1 MVHEEQIR
9 SLTMQETMMN
19 LKMPFMRQRKNQNP
33 LNFHKFRKNIDIY
46 YINNKLYVCQLFKIL
61 VH

>member
-9 SLTMQETMMN
+9 LDYAGNYDE
-19 LKMPFMRQRKNQNP
+19 FKNAIYEAKENQKL